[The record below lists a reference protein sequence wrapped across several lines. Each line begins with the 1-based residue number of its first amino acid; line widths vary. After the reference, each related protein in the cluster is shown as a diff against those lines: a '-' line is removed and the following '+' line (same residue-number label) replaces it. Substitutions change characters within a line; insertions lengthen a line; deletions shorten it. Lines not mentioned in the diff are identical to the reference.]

1 MRFMPVRKFTAMVE
15 VDFIRYMKKVNFMPD
30 LSIEENEA
38 YLKTIYKSYKN
49 G

>member
-30 LSIEENEA
+30 LSIEENEN
-38 YLKTIYKSYKN
+38 YLKEIYRAYKN
-49 G
+49 D